1 MNDQS
6 YADVTERLFRAF
18 EEVHPLPV
26 ITAVVQQCRVD
37 LDSVPSGAIPELPE
51 LLERVAHQRLSD
63 LQPAT

>member
-1 MNDQS
+1 MSDQS

-26 ITAVVQQCRVD
+26 ITAVVQQCRAD
-37 LDSVPSGAIPELPE
+37 LDSVPSEAIPE

>member
-1 MNDQS
+1 MSDQS
-6 YADVTERLFRAF
+6 YADVTERLFRA

-26 ITAVVQQCRVD
+26 ITAVVQQCRAD
-37 LDSVPSGAIPELPE
+37 LDSVPSGANPE